1 MEYALNK
8 NKQEKK
14 YLIEAG
20 DEEKAK
26 DIDFNIENL
35 SEKIQNAKESL
46 ILLKRGFTF
55 RQIKQ
60 LGEKERQEA
69 IDKVLPAGMFF
80 EKSQTVNNDV
90 EKENSR
96 EFEAPETRE
105 SIENKISILNKE
117 YKIAADKGD
126 IEGANK
132 IDEEIHELEQKLVE
146 LSSGKVTVNQSEPN
160 QEGAKKTIQDL
171 GYSSEDLEKIKYGE
185 DLQKIF
191 KEQIYRDEWF
201 KDPKNQRGASS
212 GLDTEGWGEETKE
225 VAKERPDTVID
236 FSNGRTK
243 GRMTIE
249 RGAKNPDVSTEAR
262 IEEID
267 KEIARAENIV
277 LQLDG
282 SESAKPFVNGQK
294 ALIKELKEEKS
305 NIEKLL
311 VEVPAQE
318 NPTNVISQEKTEK
331 TEEKNTEEASQVYE
345 KNKDFLAS
353 LGWNLQEYLALSE
366 EERDHVLWKGIKE
379 ENYSRNK
386 KEELEVKE
394 TTPVYVEEDLGKQI
408 SDFAKSIFDRK
419 SETGEIKL
427 SDEEGKFF
435 SKYKEKIQ
443 EELNSLLVE
452 DKRINKEKEELGK
465 KGVSPGAK
473 EFIKSEKKSFD
484 LEKERQE
491 STKAELERRK
501 KLSEALERG
510 YENLSKEE
518 LIRIAKE
525 RGLASGADKQVL
537 IDKIIEDDLNKNK
550 DNFGFSTPEISD
562 KLREFNISEK
572 QMALISP
579 EFSLFLQKSKDI
591 SFQK

>member
-1 MEYALNK
+1 
-8 NKQEKK
+8 
-14 YLIEAG
+14 
-20 DEEKAK
+20 
-26 DIDFNIENL
+26 
-35 SEKIQNAKESL
+35 
-46 ILLKRGFTF
+46 
-55 RQIKQ
+55 
-60 LGEKERQEA
+60 
-69 IDKVLPAGMFF
+69 MFF

-394 TTPVYVEEDLGKQI
+394 ANPVSIEEDLGKQI